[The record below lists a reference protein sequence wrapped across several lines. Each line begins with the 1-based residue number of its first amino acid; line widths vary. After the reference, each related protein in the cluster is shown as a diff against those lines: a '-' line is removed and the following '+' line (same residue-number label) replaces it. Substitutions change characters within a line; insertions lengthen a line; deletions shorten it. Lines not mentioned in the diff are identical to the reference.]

1 MKKTH
6 RAGRA
11 GKASK
16 MKSNYPSHTSHSKH
30 HRKTVKQP
38 RIPYKIREEKIIIEK
53 PMKKEKNMFEQV
65 ERRKDGSV
73 RIAVLWFPGTNC
85 EEESAR
91 VARSV
96 GMKADILR
104 WNVDIASLREYDG
117 YILPGGWSYEDRIRA
132 GVIASR
138 DPVMDIIK
146 AQADA
151 GKHVLGICNG
161 AQILVEKGMVPDT
174 KHDIE
179 MALAPNHN
187 PLVSGYYCSWVRIKV
202 DNNRGA
208 FTSAFKQHEVIE
220 LPVAHGEGRFVTA
233 DNETKDKIRKDS
245 LVAFRYC
252 DEDGKIIEKFPTNPN
267 GTYSNIA
274 AVYNAKGN
282 VLAIMPHPERAS
294 WMKQL
299 PGFFGSAK
307 EGELPAPGRKIFQ
320 SMKSY
325 IEKSR
330 EDAEK
335 AEHDKRRLI
344 LAQQQ
349 ALARHASSSASKK
362 SGK

>member
-117 YILPGGWSYEDRIRA
+117 YILPGGWS
-132 GVIASR
+132 
-138 DPVMDIIK
+138 
-146 AQADA
+146 
-151 GKHVLGICNG
+151 
-161 AQILVEKGMVPDT
+161 
-174 KHDIE
+174 
-179 MALAPNHN
+179 
-187 PLVSGYYCSWVRIKV
+187 
-202 DNNRGA
+202 
-208 FTSAFKQHEVIE
+208 
-220 LPVAHGEGRFVTA
+220 
-233 DNETKDKIRKDS
+233 
-245 LVAFRYC
+245 
-252 DEDGKIIEKFPTNPN
+252 
-267 GTYSNIA
+267 
-274 AVYNAKGN
+274 
-282 VLAIMPHPERAS
+282 
-294 WMKQL
+294 
-299 PGFFGSAK
+299 
-307 EGELPAPGRKIFQ
+307 
-320 SMKSY
+320 
-325 IEKSR
+325 
-330 EDAEK
+330 
-335 AEHDKRRLI
+335 
-344 LAQQQ
+344 
-349 ALARHASSSASKK
+349 
-362 SGK
+362 